1 MTRLWV
7 ERNLRRA
14 YKASPAPSSQLPSD
28 GELNRS
34 FRFSGLPRS
43 QSSTSLTTNNKQ
55 PLTLSDIIPPP
66 SHARSLSNSSS
77 MEEGNS
83 VLNSIFAKITGVQDR
98 SHANSDANARQI
110 AREKRR
116 NIYKAMS
123 RPTSGVSFTGFD
135 AFNEVSS
142 WIRVFWRPS
151 SLLSTLCGDSSC
163 TPSKAWIGTQH
174 NVRPS
179 LFVVW
184 TCY

>member
-1 MTRLWV
+1 
-7 ERNLRRA
+7 
-14 YKASPAPSSQLPSD
+14 
-28 GELNRS
+28 
-34 FRFSGLPRS
+34 
-43 QSSTSLTTNNKQ
+43 
-55 PLTLSDIIPPP
+55 
-66 SHARSLSNSSS
+66 

-142 WIRVFWRPS
+142 WIRVF
-151 SLLSTLCGDSSC
+151 
-163 TPSKAWIGTQH
+163 
-174 NVRPS
+174 
-179 LFVVW
+179 
-184 TCY
+184 